1 MSNAKKIKT
10 SRSETF
16 QELAENHMEVRFDA
30 LAKEHEMQL

>member
-16 QELAENHMEVRFDA
+16 QELAENQVEVRFDVIE
-30 LAKEHEMQL
+30 KEHEMPI